1 MLLLMTA
8 GLRLCAEPV
17 ALLPPHGP
25 AVWDYLKQSEEY
37 DSEDDPVDTSQPWT
51 VHPTKKDLSDEY
63 RNWSC
68 QGLRVYVMPGNFVP
82 FSFVSHSP
90 EAVRVRVSGSQRFT
104 VEGDDKDCHQ
114 EFQGQDFTFP
124 LSSTKKEV
132 QKFMFPDLLEKKMEV
147 ELQLQLEEENG
158 VVVARTSYGMSEEE
172 EGLLRECGRGETPL
186 TQVQTSVTSS
196 LTSHGA
202 GEQGAAPAPPL
213 PGAGPSV

>member
-1 MLLLMTA
+1 MAGSNSTAPEVGDIQDSDIVHFTLQVIVILLHFVHTY
-8 GLRLCAEPV
+8 
-17 ALLPPHGP
+17 
-25 AVWDYLKQSEEY
+25 YLKQSEEY

-68 QGLRVYVMPGNFVP
+68 QGLRVYVMPRNFVP

-132 QKFMFPDLLEKKMEV
+132 QKFMFPDLT
-147 ELQLQLEEENG
+147 
-158 VVVARTSYGMSEEE
+158 R
-172 EGLLRECGRGETPL
+172 P
-186 TQVQTSVTSS
+186 TSS
-196 LTSHGA
+196 PYIWSSS
-202 GEQGAAPAPPL
+202 PW
-213 PGAGPSV
+213 S